1 MQFNYVDPSDQP
13 NYANLF
19 ESEEKKQVVDS
30 PPAKEQESHGQVQSE
45 INMIAAGEGMGW
57 PEPEVVEEQ
66 KMAEGLPTENVLVE
80 PIKNEKVDT
89 ETKFSG
95 VEIVEPCP
103 PVNSLNSQAVT
114 NTTDV
119 KKTMASLA
127 ESITN
132 KFSEKRTKND

>member
-1 MQFNYVDPSDQP
+1 
-13 NYANLF
+13 
-19 ESEEKKQVVDS
+19 
-30 PPAKEQESHGQVQSE
+30 
-45 INMIAAGEGMGW
+45 MGW
-57 PEPEVVEEQ
+57 PETEVVEEQ

-89 ETKFSG
+89 EMKISG

-103 PVNSLNSQAVT
+103 PVNSLNSQAVS